1 MDAHDGRGAAGGAGA
16 TPRGDAGGVG
26 RDGGGANA
34 GAPEPIVRLEGVTKD
49 YGDGQVVVH
58 ALRGVDLELEAG
70 AFTAM
75 AGPSGSGKSTL
86 LNIIGGLD
94 RPTAGRVEVDGRD
107 LTRLARGDLSRM
119 RRDRLGFIFQNYNLI
134 PVLTALE
141 NAEYVLML
149 RGVPTGERHERV
161 RTILAEVGLEGME
174 DRFPRALSGGQ
185 QQRVAIARAIVSE
198 PALVL
203 ADEPT
208 ANVDSKTAGAL
219 MDLMRGL
226 NEEKGITFLFSTHD
240 RDVMRRAKERVVLRD
255 GRVTE

>member
-1 MDAHDGRGAAGGAGA
+1 MR
-16 TPRGDAGGVG
+16 T
-26 RDGGGANA
+26 
-34 GAPEPIVRLEGVTKD
+34 IVRLQDVTKD
-49 YGDGQVVVH
+49 YGQGQALTQ
-58 ALRGVDLELEAG
+58 ALRGVNLVIEAG
-70 AFTAM
+70 EFTAM

-94 RPTAGRVEVDGRD
+94 RPTSGRVEVDGREINH
-107 LTRLARGDLSRM
+107 LSKSELSLL

-149 RGVPTGERHERV
+149 QGAPTGERRARV
-161 RTILAEVGLEGME
+161 REVLKEVGLEGLE
-174 DRFPRALSGGQ
+174 NRYPRQLSGGQ

-208 ANVDSKTAGAL
+208 ANVDSKTGLAL
-219 MDLMRGL
+219 LDLMRRL
-226 NEEKGITFLFSTHD
+226 NQEKGITFFFSTHEEA
-240 RDVMRRAKERVVLRD
+240 VMRQANRLLELID
-255 GRVTE
+255 GTIVDNGTIGEGDRPHG